1 MILKKKLKRKLKLK
15 KSSDIEVLCSDGIK
29 FMYSLPENLVDLIVT
44 DPPYKTTPR
53 GCAGNSGG
61 MMQTEICKKGQMFKY
76 NDLTPKD
83 YADKMYRVLKEG
95 DIVLDPF
102 AGIMSTA
109 IACKRTNRKF
119 KGCEIDPKYFSIGK
133 KLLKGEEIQDV
144 DLI

>member
-15 KSSDIEVLCSDGIK
+15 KSSDI
-29 FMYSLPENLVDLIVT
+29 
-44 DPPYKTTPR
+44 
-53 GCAGNSGG
+53 
-61 MMQTEICKKGQMFKY
+61 
-76 NDLTPKD
+76 
-83 YADKMYRVLKEG
+83 
-95 DIVLDPF
+95 VLDPF
-102 AGIMSTA
+102 AGIMTTT

>member
-15 KSSDIEVLCSDGIK
+15 KSSDIEVVCSDGIK
-29 FMYSLPENLVDLIVT
+29 FMNSLPENSVDL
-44 DPPYKTTPR
+44 
-53 GCAGNSGG
+53 
-61 MMQTEICKKGQMFKY
+61 
-76 NDLTPKD
+76 
-83 YADKMYRVLKEG
+83 
-95 DIVLDPF
+95 IVLDPF
-102 AGIMSTA
+102 VGIMSTA

>member
-29 FMYSLPENLVDLIVT
+29 FMNSLPENSVDLIVT

-53 GCAGNSGG
+53 GCAGNSG
-61 MMQTEICKKGQMFKY
+61 
-76 NDLTPKD
+76 
-83 YADKMYRVLKEG
+83 
-95 DIVLDPF
+95 
-102 AGIMSTA
+102 GIMSTA